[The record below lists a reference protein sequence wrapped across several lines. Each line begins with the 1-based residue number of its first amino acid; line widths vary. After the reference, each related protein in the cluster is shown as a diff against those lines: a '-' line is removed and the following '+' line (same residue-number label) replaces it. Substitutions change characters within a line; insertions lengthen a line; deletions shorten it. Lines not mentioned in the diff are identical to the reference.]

1 MTESSAPAVQQSTA
15 NGGLPKR
22 PAARVLTRRGVL
34 SAGALAAAT
43 VALAGCGAAPDGA
56 QAEAA
61 EGGSGSQT
69 LRVGMEAA
77 YAPYNWQV
85 TEASDTTLPIENV
98 SGAYADGYDVQVAK
112 HVAAALDREP
122 VAVKLSF
129 DGLIDALASGQI
141 DVIIA
146 GMAPTEE
153 RRQSID
159 FSDPYFEGTYGL
171 FVREGSLY
179 EDAKTLVD
187 LSGASVVGQKGT
199 KLDDIIDEIPGVV
212 HMTPL
217 PSVPNVLAALQQGA
231 ADAATYNMEN
241 EAAYLRSNPGIVP
254 VRFDEG
260 EGFPDVVTTG
270 VGVAK
275 GNDDM
280 LAAINGALAD
290 LSDAE
295 RQELWDGA
303 VERQPE

>member
-1 MTESSAPAVQQSTA
+1 MTQSQTHRVQQSTA

-22 PAARVLTRRGVL
+22 PASVL
-34 SAGALAAAT
+34 SRRSFCAAGMLAAAAG
-43 VALAGCGAAPDGA
+43 ALAGCGSAPAPSTA
-56 QAEAA
+56 QASEQGAS
-61 EGGSGSQT
+61 GGT

-77 YAPYNWQV
+77 YAPYNWQE
-85 TEASDTTLPIENV
+85 TAESEFTIPIENV
-98 SGAYADGYDVQVAK
+98 AGAYADGYDVQIAK
-112 HVAAALDREP
+112 HVAQAFGREP

-129 DGLIDALASGQI
+129 DGLIDALTSGQI
-141 DVIIA
+141 DVIVA

-159 FSDPYFEGTYGL
+159 FSDPYFEGTYGV
-171 FVREGSLY
+171 FVREGSPY
-179 EDAKTLVD
+179 EDATCLSD

-199 KLDDIIDEIPGVV
+199 KLDEVIDQIPGVV

-241 EAAYLRSNPGIVP
+241 EAAYLKSNPGIVP
-254 VRFDEG
+254 VRFAEG
-260 EGFPDVVTTG
+260 EGFPDVVTTA
-270 VGVAK
+270 VGVVK
-275 GNDDM
+275 GSDLLGAINEA
-280 LAAINGALAD
+280 LAA

-303 VERQPE
+303 LERQPV

>member
-1 MTESSAPAVQQSTA
+1 MF
-15 NGGLPKR
+15 
-22 PAARVLTRRGVL
+22 RGVTL
-34 SAGALAAAT
+34 ALLALLMLTLFGCQAIAAEKYT
-43 VALAGCGAAPDGA
+43 VASDCTWPPMEMLNA
-56 QAEAA
+56 QKQP
-61 EGGSGSQT
+61 EGYST
-69 LRVGMEAA
+69 DYIRA
-77 YAPYNWQV
+77 
-85 TEASDTTLPIENV
+85 
-98 SGAYADGYDVQVAK
+98 VAK
-112 HVAAALDREP
+112 AAGFEVDVRNIAWDGIFGGVATGKYDI
-122 VAVKLSF
+122 VASSTT
-129 DGLIDALASGQI
+129 IT
-141 DVIIA
+141 
-146 GMAPTEE
+146 PE
-153 RRQSID
+153 RQKQFD

-171 FVREGSLY
+171 FVREGSPY

-241 EAAYLRSNPGIVP
+241 EAAYLRSNLGIVP

-260 EGFPDVVTTG
+260 EGFPDVVTAG

>member
-1 MTESSAPAVQQSTA
+1 MNDQNTPQVQQSTA
-15 NGGLPKR
+15 TGGLLKR
-22 PAARVLTRRGVL
+22 SVSRRSL
-34 SAGALAAAT
+34 FQAGGSLVALGSLA
-43 VALAGCGAAPDGA
+43 ALAGCGSTNAGAPDA
-56 QAEAA
+56 QASEQA
-61 EGGSGSQT
+61 SGST

-77 YAPYNWQV
+77 YAPYNWQA
-85 TEASDTTLPIENV
+85 TQESEYTIPIENV
-98 SGAYADGYDVQVAK
+98 SGAYADGYDVQIAKRVAE
-112 HVAAALDREP
+112 ALGAEP

-129 DGLIDALASGQI
+129 DGLIDALNNGQI

-171 FVREGSLY
+171 FVREGSPY
-179 EDAKTLVD
+179 QDATSLAD

-199 KLDDIIDEIPGVV
+199 KLDEVIDEIPGVV

-241 EAAYLRSNPGIVP
+241 EAAYLKSNPGIVP
-254 VRFDEG
+254 VRFAEG
-260 EGFPDVVTTG
+260 EGFPDVVTAA
-270 VGVAK
+270 VGVSK
-275 GNDDM
+275 GNDEV
-280 LAAINGALAD
+280 LSAINSALAN

-303 VERQPE
+303 LERQPE

>member
-22 PAARVLTRRGVL
+22 PAARVLTRRGFL

-85 TEASDTTLPIENV
+85 TEASDTTIPIENV

-171 FVREGSLY
+171 FVREGSPY

-199 KLDDIIDEIPGVV
+199 KLDDIIDEIPGRGA
-212 HMTPL
+212 HDP
-217 PSVPNVLAALQQGA
+217 AALRAQRARRPPAGRRGRRHLQH
-231 ADAATYNMEN
+231 
-241 EAAYLRSNPGIVP
+241 
-254 VRFDEG
+254 G
-260 EGFPDVVTTG
+260 ERGCLP
-270 VGVAK
+270 
-275 GNDDM
+275 
-280 LAAINGALAD
+280 
-290 LSDAE
+290 AE
-295 RQELWDGA
+295 QPRHRAGA
-303 VERQPE
+303 VR

>member
-1 MTESSAPAVQQSTA
+1 MNDQNTSPVRQSST

-22 PAARVLTRRGVL
+22 TASGFLTRRGFL
-34 SAGALAAAT
+34 AAGALTVAAT
-43 VALAGCGAAPDGA
+43 PLAGCGTAPDGA
-56 QAEAA
+56 QAEAT
-61 EGGSGSQT
+61 EGGSGTT

-85 TEASDTTLPIENV
+85 TEASDTTIPIENV

-171 FVREGSLY
+171 FVREGSPY

>member
-1 MTESSAPAVQQSTA
+1 MTESNAPTAQQSTA

-22 PAARVLTRRGVL
+22 PVACALTRRGFL
-34 SAGALAAAT
+34 AAGALAAAAA
-43 VALAGCGAAPDGA
+43 ALTGCGAAPDGA
-56 QAEAA
+56 QARAT
-61 EGGSGSQT
+61 EGGSGAQT

-85 TEASDTTLPIENV
+85 TEESDTTIPIENV
-98 SGAYADGYDVQVAK
+98 PGAYADGYDVQVAK

-129 DGLIDALASGQI
+129 DGLIDALTSGQI

-171 FVREGSLY
+171 FVREGPPY
-179 EDAKTLVD
+179 EDARTLAD

-241 EAAYLRSNPGIVP
+241 EAAYLRSNPGIVA

-260 EGFPDVVTTG
+260 DGFPDVVTTG

>member
-1 MTESSAPAVQQSTA
+1 MRTA
-15 NGGLPKR
+15 
-22 PAARVLTRRGVL
+22 
-34 SAGALAAAT
+34 
-43 VALAGCGAAPDGA
+43 
-56 QAEAA
+56 
-61 EGGSGSQT
+61 
-69 LRVGMEAA
+69 
-77 YAPYNWQV
+77 
-85 TEASDTTLPIENV
+85 TTSRSP
-98 SGAYADGYDVQVAK
+98 
-112 HVAAALDREP
+112 AALDREP

-171 FVREGSLY
+171 FVREGSPY

>member
-1 MTESSAPAVQQSTA
+1 MNDQNTSPVRQSST

-22 PAARVLTRRGVL
+22 TASGFLTRRGFL
-34 SAGALAAAT
+34 AAGALTVAAT
-43 VALAGCGAAPDGA
+43 PLAGCGTAPDGA
-56 QAEAA
+56 QAEAT
-61 EGGSGSQT
+61 EGGSGTT

-85 TEASDTTLPIENV
+85 TEASDTTIPIENV

-171 FVREGSLY
+171 LVREGSPY